1 MMNTPQ
7 TAAEKLE
14 QIFNKIHQEQMQGI
28 PILNNMLKVQALGF
42 QEYQGRI
49 VGILIT
55 PWLMN
60 LVMLP

>member
-14 QIFNKIHQEQMQGI
+14 QIFDKIHQEQMQGI